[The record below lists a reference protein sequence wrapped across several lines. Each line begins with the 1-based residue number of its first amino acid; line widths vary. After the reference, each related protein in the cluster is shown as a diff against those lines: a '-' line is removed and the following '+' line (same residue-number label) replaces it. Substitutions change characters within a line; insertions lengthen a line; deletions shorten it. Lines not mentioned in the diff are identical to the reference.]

1 MNRHD
6 ETEDLFNEYMRNQEG
21 TEDNQVY
28 YEDED
33 GAVRDSEPKSDNR
46 IIDSCHTEINLYEN
60 EIETTQDKLLSD
72 VKKCSLMS
80 ASQDKKAKELNAFKL
95 PHTDEYEDM
104 IKGRKD
110 TNDFMIFND
119 RRNTNELG
127 ELDIMNLN
135 LNVFTDD
142 ILKSKKDDKNQ
153 LK

>member
-21 TEDNQVY
+21 TDNQVQ

-33 GAVRDSEPKSDNR
+33 GAVRHSEPESDNR
-46 IIDSCHTEINLYEN
+46 ILSDSCDTEINPSQN
-60 EIETTQDKLLSD
+60 AITTQVKLSD
-72 VKKCSLMS
+72 DRKSPLMS
-80 ASQDKKAKELNAFKL
+80 SIDKAKELNAFKL